1 MASQDSLWYRVGYT
15 LERARIADPRRLRSL
30 SERAAAGNVGSASP
44 PRPKRVHADGDPP
57 TDEPWEAII
66 MPAAGQLAG
75 RLLEALARRRRPGL
89 GRLLRAGAAG
99 AGAGVL
105 QALLRPLLSGTGR
118 QRPFAES
125 AGEAALSGAVRGL
138 VYGALVEPRL
148 PGPAFLRGTL
158 YGGLEY
164 LLAPWGGLTNLAGR
178 SAPHRSVPVLA
189 NLLDGDAARDD
200 GLVEHVLFGVALAA
214 LYDAHSGDAARDPDD

>member
-1 MASQDSLWYRVGYT
+1 MAGQDSVWYRVGYT
-15 LERARIADPRRLRSL
+15 LERARITDPRRLRSL
-30 SERAAAGNVGSASP
+30 SERSAAGNVGSTSP

-57 TDEPWEAII
+57 TDEPWETVI
-66 MPAAGQLAG
+66 MPAAGALAG
-75 RLLEALARRRRPGL
+75 RLLGALARRRRPGL
-89 GRLLRAGAAG
+89 GRLLHAGAAG

-105 QALLRPLLSGTGR
+105 HALVRPLLSGPGR

-125 AGEAALSGAVRGL
+125 AGESALRGAARGL
-138 VYGALVEPRL
+138 VYGALVEPHL
-148 PGPAFLRGTL
+148 PGPAFVRGTL

-189 NLLDGDAARDD
+189 DLLDGDTSRDD
-200 GLVEHVLFGVALAA
+200 GLVEHVLFGIALAA
-214 LYDAHSGDAARDPDD
+214 LCGARARQDGDE